1 MSIYKIGK
9 TWFFDD
15 KDRNIFREAF
25 VLGASELIQSMLD
38 SKNIKKRKN
47 IIVIFSTQ
55 RIPDYDILLTC
66 TEKLYPLVITDW
78 KQSAI
83 GKKPTYTVNE
93 NVLPTS
99 AWYVDEQGNKC
110 WLCPAQLAF
119 FDAVADQIYIKF

>member
-15 KDRNIFREAF
+15 ENRKIFREAF

-55 RIPDYDILLTC
+55 RIPNYDILLTC
-66 TEKLYPLVITDW
+66 TD
-78 KQSAI
+78 
-83 GKKPTYTVNE
+83 NE
-93 NVLPTS
+93 DVLPTS

-110 WLCPAQLAF
+110 WLSPAQLAF
-119 FDAVADQIYIKF
+119 FDGVAHQIYIKF

>member
-15 KDRNIFREAF
+15 ENRKIFREAF
-25 VLGASELIQSMLD
+25 VLGASELIQSILD
-38 SKNIKKRKN
+38 SKRIKKRKN
-47 IIVIFSTQ
+47 ITVIFSTQ

-83 GKKPTYTVNE
+83 GKKPIYTVDE
-93 NVLPTS
+93 NVSPIS
-99 AWYVDEQGNKC
+99 GWYVDEHDNKC